1 MEVEEVIPSLLIEV
15 CVDSVES
22 AVNAVKG
29 GADRL
34 EVCGNLGIGG
44 GTTPTPGLV
53 KSIKRALKDVPLM
66 IMVRPRVGD
75 FRYTSQEIEVML
87 EDIAYF
93 KELGVRGF
101 VVGVLTEQGSVDIDI
116 MKRPDSSIRRAFD
129 MTKDP
134 VQALEDIIEI
144 GGISRLLT
152 SGHGKSVPES
162 LGTLELLFK
171 TAKRLQGD
179 AVWGL
184 TIMPGGGVNRNS
196 ITTIVQQLLP
206 RGLREIH
213 LSGGRWNSSA
223 MQFKREGM
231 GFGASVEREW
241 AVWATSKKE
250 VYRVREAA
258 DFAWDEYWDGISE
271 SESEEAD
278 PNPPSN
284 E

>member
-1 MEVEEVIPSLLIEV
+1 MEVEEVIPSLLIE
-15 CVDSVES
+15 
-22 AVNAVKG
+22 
-29 GADRL
+29 
-34 EVCGNLGIGG
+34 
-44 GTTPTPGLV
+44 
-53 KSIKRALKDVPLM
+53 

-116 MKRPDSSIRRAFD
+116 MKRLVDRILPLEVCFHRAFD

-213 LSGGRWNSSA
+213 LSGGRWNNSA

-284 E
+284 A